1 MKLINN
7 KKNGV
12 IFKYLEIKVTN
23 KIDVNIEIKV
33 SINWKP
39 ALYHSLHSNFI
50 LFLSFQNIEDAK
62 LNVKLF
68 LSLIKYRAEKV
79 YN

>member
-1 MKLINN
+1 
-7 KKNGV
+7 
-12 IFKYLEIKVTN
+12 
-23 KIDVNIEIKV
+23 
-33 SINWKP
+33 
-39 ALYHSLHSNFI
+39 

>member
-33 SINWKP
+33 SIN
-39 ALYHSLHSNFI
+39 
-50 LFLSFQNIEDAK
+50 
-62 LNVKLF
+62 
-68 LSLIKYRAEKV
+68 
-79 YN
+79 